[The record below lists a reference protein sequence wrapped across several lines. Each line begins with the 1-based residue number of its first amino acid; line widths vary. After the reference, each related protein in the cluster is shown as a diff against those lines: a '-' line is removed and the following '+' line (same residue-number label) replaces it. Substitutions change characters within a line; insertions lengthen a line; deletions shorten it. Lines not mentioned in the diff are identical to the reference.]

1 MNNRARHLAIIA
13 FLIVTCLLLS
23 SCGGGGNNST
33 GYPIAVSL
41 VQSGTTTSLY
51 AGTSAVTITASI
63 INDTTNAGVSWSLSP
78 SSGCGSLTTSLVTA
92 VYTPPAT
99 LTKLCT
105 AEVTATSVND
115 GTKTSSIMFS
125 VTPVPPAVNVSLTQS
140 GSTTTLDAG
149 SSAVTLTATVTNDT
163 TNAGVTWSLAPASGC
178 GTLVASGMTATYTPP
193 AASSLNADCMA
204 TPTATSAA
212 NTSRAA
218 SIAFSL
224 KAIAIVLGNGQSS
237 TPKTAAS
244 GSSLSLSA
252 LIVNDISSAAT
263 LNWTIAGAS
272 CGTLSTGTT
281 ASGVP
286 VTYTPPAVGP
296 CTAAVTAATS
306 VNPNVIQIYTIT
318 VNAALAITTSSLNA
332 GSYGVSYTT
341 SLAASGGIAPYTW
354 SATSLPPGLTISSGG
369 LISGTP
375 TSVGNFNPQVTAS
388 DSQSHSSSLTL
399 NLRVTQKALTVTGLS
414 ASNKVYDATNQATVT
429 GTAALSGVVAGD
441 IVTVSGTPTGTFA
454 TTAVATAI
462 AVNVSGLTLSGSSA
476 GNYTLSSLTGL
487 TANITPAP
495 LTVSGVTA
503 NNKVYDGSKTA
514 TLNFTAAKLN
524 GIIGTD
530 SVTLSTT
537 GYTAAFAS
545 QNVATGVA
553 VTVSSLQLSG
563 TAAGNYAL
571 TPLTGVTANITPAT
585 LTVTADNKTMAQG
598 SQVPTFTASYSGFVT
613 GETAAVLT
621 GSPGFSTTPTVT
633 SSSPV
638 GSYTITPS
646 QGTLAAANY
655 IFNFVNGTLTISGQ
669 GVVTHLSITGAP
681 STATVGVAFNNVVVA
696 ALDGSNAV
704 VSGYSGTVHFTSSDA
719 SAVLPADSTL
729 TLGMGT
735 FAFTLNTVGTQ
746 TITVT
751 DTVTSSITGFTNI
764 IVSPVTHPVSGQ
776 ITLLGGGALSGAT
789 LTISPGGLTTTTD
802 SNGNYTFT
810 NVPAGSYT
818 LTPSFTFPTGSDPAD
833 SAVFY
838 PANLPINV
846 TGSLTDKN
854 FGAQLGFTVKGTV
867 TYPANALFSTGIVE
881 QLQTYVRLQ
890 NPNCSSCAT
899 NGTSVLLSTNPNNT
913 ASKAFVIHGVYPTG
927 TLTAQARGDNYGYG
941 KPNIGNP
948 TASSTITVTNADVT
962 GVTLALSDAPVPAD
976 PGVAPTMTV
985 STIPNGVAIAYQP
998 IVVGGIEQAASYDLN
1013 WSTLSVADCEGASNP
1028 PGSTTSGGLN
1038 VLVTGYPLPEDSGRV
1053 IILDGSAPVNP
1064 FNVPNLGGVGTK
1076 YYFCMRGNNV
1086 TAAPFSTWAT
1096 AGPITFVGAST
1107 TGINTIVPVT
1117 IPSGVTVNNV
1127 PLYVGCY
1134 DSAHSKFYAVS
1145 DEAPTVGTRNY
1156 SVYIPSGTSC
1166 NMFAALDL
1174 DLDGLATPS
1183 DPFPGAPYSNGGDIF
1198 NLGRDFTKYTITS
1211 PGTIPVDLT
1220 PYKGDTRFL
1229 LATQHTLDQNSVE
1242 SFGVNFDVSSLQSIP
1257 VSVQLQTPS
1266 PSLNSLLDFAA
1277 CTTCGQGEFNVTL
1290 TTSNVAP
1297 SGTYKVNVINSNIP
1311 VPAPVAKTAT
1321 VTGVNNAFT
1330 TSLSASGG
1338 GTPTFLW
1345 GYPASPASYTY
1356 KFKITDQYGNVI
1368 WQVPVKPSG
1377 FDSTA
1382 ITAGAG
1388 FPSTVTQIA
1397 WGTDPTGNATNV
1409 PTLSSLPSGTYIW
1422 SLTTIDSNGNTA
1434 TQQQVYTF

>member
-1 MNNRARHLAIIA
+1 MSVSSFVKKSLLFLWLSVMTFTAIAQATVNLTSVTPRTAQANVSTMTITGSGFPATVSAGNVTVTLA
-13 FLIVTCLLLS
+13 LV
-23 SCGGGGNNST
+23 GGGSPVNT
-33 GYPIAVSL
+33 
-41 VQSGTTTSLY
+41 
-51 AGTSAVTITASI
+51 TASSVATVSGSI
-63 INDTTNAGVSWSLSP
+63 KRVVFQVPSISVASPTQYQVSITDNADGIPTTNA
-78 SSGCGSLTTSLVTA
+78 VTF
-92 VYTPPAT
+92 TLNPPAT
-99 LTKLCT
+99 ISTNPTSGSQNTSVPITITGQYTSFVQGVTT
-105 AEVTATSVND
+105 ASFPGGSGLSLSGFTVTSTTQATATLNI
-115 GTKTSSIMFS
+115 SS
-125 VTPVPPAVNVSLTQS
+125 
-140 GSTTTLDAG
+140 
-149 SSAVTLTATVTNDT
+149 
-163 TNAGVTWSLAPASGC
+163 
-178 GTLVASGMTATYTPP
+178 
-193 AASSLNADCMA
+193 
-204 TPTATSAA
+204 TATSA
-212 NTSRAA
+212 
-218 SIAFSL
+218 SL
-224 KAIAIVLGNGQSS
+224 TVA
-237 TPKTAAS
+237 
-244 GSSLSLSA
+244 
-252 LIVNDISSAAT
+252 
-263 LNWTIAGAS
+263 
-272 CGTLSTGTT
+272 TGTQQET
-281 ASGVP
+281 SPFTVNVP
-286 VTYTPPAVGP
+286 VT
-296 CTAAVTAATS
+296 
-306 VNPNVIQIYTIT
+306 
-318 VNAALAITTSSLNA
+318 
-332 GSYGVSYTT
+332 
-341 SLAASGGIAPYTW
+341 
-354 SATSLPPGLTISSGG
+354 
-369 LISGTP
+369 
-375 TSVGNFNPQVTAS
+375 
-388 DSQSHSSSLTL
+388 
-399 NLRVTQKALTVTGLS
+399 
-414 ASNKVYDATNQATVT
+414 
-429 GTAALSGVVAGD
+429 
-441 IVTVSGTPTGTFA
+441 
-454 TTAVATAI
+454 
-462 AVNVSGLTLSGSSA
+462 
-476 GNYTLSSLTGL
+476 
-487 TANITPAP
+487 
-495 LTVSGVTA
+495 
-503 NNKVYDGSKTA
+503 
-514 TLNFTAAKLN
+514 
-524 GIIGTD
+524 
-530 SVTLSTT
+530 
-537 GYTAAFAS
+537 
-545 QNVATGVA
+545 
-553 VTVSSLQLSG
+553 
-563 TAAGNYAL
+563 
-571 TPLTGVTANITPAT
+571 
-585 LTVTADNKTMAQG
+585 
-598 SQVPTFTASYSGFVT
+598 
-613 GETAAVLT
+613 
-621 GSPGFSTTPTVT
+621 
-633 SSSPV
+633 
-638 GSYTITPS
+638 
-646 QGTLAAANY
+646 
-655 IFNFVNGTLTISGQ
+655 
-669 GVVTHLSITGAP
+669 
-681 STATVGVAFNNVVVA
+681 
-696 ALDGSNAV
+696 
-704 VSGYSGTVHFTSSDA
+704 
-719 SAVLPADSTL
+719 
-729 TLGMGT
+729 
-735 FAFTLNTVGTQ
+735 NT
-746 TITVT
+746 
-751 DTVTSSITGFTNI
+751 
-764 IVSPVTHPVSGQ
+764 VSGQ
-776 ITLLGGGALSGAT
+776 IKLLSGAALAGATVT
-789 LTISPGGLTTTTD
+789 LSPGGLTGTTD
-802 SNGNYTFT
+802 AAGNYTIAS
-810 NVPAGSYT
+810 VPGGTYT
-818 LTPSFTFPTGSDPAD
+818 VTPSFTFPTGSDPAD

-838 PANLPINV
+838 PANVQNVNVNSNV
-846 TGSLTDKN
+846 TEN
-854 FGAQLGFTVKGTV
+854 FGAQLGYTVKGTV
-867 TYPANALFSTGIVE
+867 TYPANALFSTGAVA

-890 NPNCSSCAT
+890 NPNCSNCTT

-927 TLTAQARGDNYGYG
+927 TLTAQAWADNYGYG

-948 TASSTITVTNADVT
+948 SASNTITVTNADVT